1 MSEYVFSA
9 LSNAF
14 YPISL
19 KDRYEAS
26 NTWPT
31 DGVDVDY
38 DVYLEFTANPPEG
51 KVRGVVDGM
60 PAWVDS
66 PAPTQ
71 EQLVTQA
78 AVKQKWLITEVNEY
92 IGLKQWVGKASL
104 GRLSDDERTQYNA
117 WLDYLDELEV
127 VDTSSAPDINWPT
140 PPAVA

>member
-1 MSEYVFSA
+1 MEEYVFSA
-9 LSNAF
+9 SRIAF

-31 DGVDVDY
+31 DGVDVGY
-38 DVYLEFTANPPEG
+38 DVYLEFTASPPEG

-60 PAWVDS
+60 PAWVDK

-78 AVKQKWLITEVNEY
+78 AVKQKWLITEVSEY
-92 IGLKQWVGKASL
+92 IGLKQWAGKASL
-104 GRLSDDERTQYNA
+104 GRLSDDEKTQYNT
-117 WLDYLDELEV
+117 WLDYLDELEAV
-127 VDTSSAPDINWPT
+127 KPEDAPDIEWPMS
-140 PPAVA
+140 PVM